1 MNGESSSVRISPK
14 HEGVVE
20 ISDSHCLYRNRS
32 DDDKR
37 RKLSPLERN
46 NTISNLEEQRE
57 LKLQDMSARMTHNIM
72 RERQQITL
80 KLWRDSL
87 YVASVKM
94 LNSSSLMLFYS
105 HIWLQ
110 N

>member
-1 MNGESSSVRISPK
+1 
-14 HEGVVE
+14 
-20 ISDSHCLYRNRS
+20 
-32 DDDKR
+32 
-37 RKLSPLERN
+37 
-46 NTISNLEEQRE
+46 
-57 LKLQDMSARMTHNIM
+57 MTHNIM

>member
-20 ISDSHCLYRNRS
+20 ISDYVPLIPSLEISVIMHCLYRNRS

-57 LKLQDMSARMTHNIM
+57 LKLQDMWTLYLLRNKHHTSL
-72 RERQQITL
+72 QIVCTSKAL
-80 KLWRDSL
+80 LSK
-87 YVASVKM
+87 
-94 LNSSSLMLFYS
+94 
-105 HIWLQ
+105 
-110 N
+110 